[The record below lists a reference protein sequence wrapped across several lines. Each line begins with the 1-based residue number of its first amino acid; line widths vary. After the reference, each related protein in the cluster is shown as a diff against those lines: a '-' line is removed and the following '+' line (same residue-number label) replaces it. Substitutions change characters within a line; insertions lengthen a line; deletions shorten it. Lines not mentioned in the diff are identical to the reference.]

1 MSAFVVFD
9 GFERVI
15 YQDSYPPAGGLEFD
29 PAPRYK
35 KADTKVSAFVV
46 FSGFERVIYHDSYPP
61 AGGLQFDPAPR
72 SKIIASTF
80 FILLILD
87 TPIFY

>member
-1 MSAFVVFD
+1 MSAFVVFS

-15 YQDSYPPAGGLEFD
+15 YQDSYPPAGGLE
-29 PAPRYK
+29 
-35 KADTKVSAFVV
+35 
-46 FSGFERVIYHDSYPP
+46 
-61 AGGLQFDPAPR
+61 FDPAPR